1 MPHGGGIAL
10 QCPTV
15 GAWHFNAPRWG
26 HGTSVPHGGGMAPQ
40 GSSPRKRCGHCIP
53 PPHKHLAQSVERPPT
68 TPRGLKGRAV
78 VWREVRPDRRAATCK
93 FERSPSPHL
102 MPASSGT
109 LVQAK
114 RWHVAGDEALMSERE
129 ARITVTGLYNQADV
143 LCIKTCSCLHAVV
156 RRYKQ
161 MLVRCRGWTPDVQKG
176 GTHHTGTAKQPTR
189 CAEHKTLLC
198 LHTAVCRYKLNVAT
212 LPGMNL

>member
-1 MPHGGGIAL
+1 M
-10 QCPTV
+10 
-15 GAWHFNAPRWG
+15 
-26 HGTSVPHGGGMAPQ
+26 
-40 GSSPRKRCGHCIP
+40 
-53 PPHKHLAQSVERPPT
+53 HK
-68 TPRGLKGRAV
+68 K
-78 VWREVRPDRRAATCK
+78 
-93 FERSPSPHL
+93 HL

-143 LCIKTCSCLHAVV
+143 LCIKTCSCLHAAV

-176 GTHHTGTAKQPTR
+176 STHHTGRAKQSTR
-189 CAEHKTLLC
+189 RAEHKNLLMPARSGTPVQAKCCYAPMDEPLMSKREARITLTGPKQT
-198 LHTAVCRYKLNVAT
+198 HGPYGGHS
-212 LPGMNL
+212 LPRCPAGRGVPRGFGALTGGVRG